1 VKSSIYHIAV
11 QSEWARAAG
20 SYRAPSLDH
29 EGFIHCS
36 TAEQVMDVANA
47 FYRGRADL
55 VLLEIDAEKLTS
67 PVEIEAPASAGSSND
82 ATTERF
88 PHVYGPINTDAI
100 VTVLH
105 LSPGPDGMFDLPTL

>member
-1 VKSSIYHIAV
+1 MKSSIYHIAV
-11 QSEWARAAG
+11 QAEWARAAG

-36 TAEQVMDVANA
+36 TAEQVMDVANT
-47 FYRGRADL
+47 FYRGRNDL

-67 PVEIEAPASAGSSND
+67 PVEIEPPVGSSD
-82 ATTERF
+82 DTTTERF

-105 LSPGPDGMFDLPTL
+105 LSPGPDGMFDLPRLR